1 MTWLSDRALLRLQS
15 AAERPDFSG
24 TRYRLLEEIGRG
36 GMGVVY
42 EAEDQA
48 LGRRVAVKVLGVEL
62 ASSKEADRLRRE
74 ARTVAGLEH
83 PGIVPVHD
91 VGELADGRVYYA
103 MKLVRGA
110 PLDAWAARTRSRTE
124 RLRVFLRVCEA
135 VGFAHANGVLHRDLK
150 PGNVMVGEFGAV
162 LVMDWGLARGPGEPG
177 ETKGPQ
183 AGSVAGTPGWMA
195 PEQERGEES
204 EVGAATDVYGLGGIL
219 RFLSEEGGEPVP
231 RSLRAIA
238 EKAMSAEKR
247 DRYATAGELAEEV
260 SRFLDGSPVAA
271 YRENPIEKAARWVSR
286 NRALVTIVAAYILM
300 RAIVFFFFR
309 R

>member
-1 MTWLSDRALLRLQS
+1 MTWLSDRGVERLRS
-15 AAERPDFSG
+15 AAERPDFSS

-42 EAEDQA
+42 EAADEA
-48 LGRRVAVKVLGVEL
+48 LGRRVAVKVLAAEL
-62 ASSKEADRLRRE
+62 ASSREAERLRRE

-91 VGELADGRVYYA
+91 VGELPDGRVYYA
-103 MKLVRGA
+103 MKLVRGE
-110 PLDAWAARTRSRTE
+110 PLDVWAARTPSRTE
-124 RLRVFLRVCEA
+124 RLRAFLRVCEA

-162 LVMDWGLARGPGEPG
+162 LVMDWGLARGPDEAVPA
-177 ETKGPQ
+177 PSR
-183 AGSVAGTPGWMA
+183 SVAGTPGWMA
-195 PEQERGEES
+195 PEQARGEES
-204 EVGAATDVYGLGGIL
+204 FVDAASDVYGLGAIL
-219 RFLSEEGGEPVP
+219 RFLAETGGERVP
-231 RSLRAIA
+231 KPLKAIA
-238 EKAMSAEKR
+238 EKAMSEAKT
-247 DRYATAGELAEEV
+247 DRYPAAGELAEDV

-271 YRENPIEKAARWVSR
+271 YVESPLEKIARWVSR

-300 RAIVFFFFR
+300 RAIVFFFVR